1 MIRRLL
7 ALVAV
12 LVGAVALAL
21 VLAREPGYVLIA
33 AGPWRVETS
42 LAFLV
47 AALLVLGAGLWLLV
61 RAVAGLW
68 RLPGAAARRRRRRRT
83 LRAREGLV
91 KGLIALA
98 EGRWA
103 EAERLLVRS
112 APDSETPLLNWLGAA
127 RAAQQQGAHDR
138 RDDHLRRAH
147 ESMPAA
153 DVAVGLTQ
161 AELQIAHRQL
171 EQALATLTH
180 LRGLA
185 PRHAH
190 VLKLLARLY
199 RELRD
204 WDHLLPLLPELRRRR
219 VLDAEALRALER
231 EVHLHRMARAA
242 EDTDARALEAAWA
255 EVPRALREDPEL
267 ARARLTHL
275 VAVGREAEAEREI
288 RRLLR
293 RRWDERL
300 VWLYGL
306 LGGGDAQRR
315 LAEAERWL
323 GRRDRDATL
332 LLTLGRLAARAGLW
346 GKARGYL
353 EASLGLAR
361 RAETARELA
370 EVLDRM
376 GEHEAAAQRRR
387 EGLELALQ
395 EAGLQAPGRTA
406 LPPPAVPERL
416 PGAAVRS

>member
-1 MIRRLL
+1 MRRLLLL
-7 ALVAV
+7 ALV
-12 LVGAVALAL
+12 LVAAVALAI

-47 AALLVLGAGLWLLV
+47 AALLAGLLAVWLLARV
-61 RAVAGLW
+61 VAALW
-68 RLPGAAARRRRRRRT
+68 RMPGAAARWRRRRRV
-83 LRAREGLV
+83 LRARQGLV
-91 KGLIALA
+91 RGLLALA

-112 APDSETPLLNWLGAA
+112 ARDSETPLLNWLGAA

-138 RDDHLRRAH
+138 RDQHLRRAH
-147 ESMPAA
+147 ESMPSA

-199 RELRD
+199 RELHD
-204 WDHLLPLLPELRRRR
+204 WDHLLELLPELRRRK
-219 VLDAEALRALER
+219 VLAPERLAALER

-242 EDTDARALEAAWA
+242 AEGDAAGLEAAWQA
-255 EVPRALREDPEL
+255 VPRALRDDPEL
-267 ARARLTHL
+267 VRARIGHL
-275 VAVGREAEAEREI
+275 MAVGREAEAGREI
-288 RRLLR
+288 RRALK

-306 LGGGDAQRR
+306 LGGDDAQAR

-353 EASLGLAR
+353 EASLGLAP

-376 GEHEAAAQRRR
+376 GEHEEAARRRR
-387 EGLELALQ
+387 EGLDLALR
-395 EAGLQAPGRTA
+395 EAGAAAPGRAA
-406 LPPPAVPERL
+406 LPPPAAAAAPL
-416 PGAAVRS
+416 PAGGEG